1 MSSETFA
8 ASIERT
14 PYQEIQKLHLKIN
27 DNPLFNNF
35 LDMVPLEVLI
45 VDTNRQIVYINQA
58 LKSKLSSQQTGDIF
72 GKRPGEFL
80 GCVRATMNEHG
91 CGTATACNYC
101 GALQAMLESQSGN
114 LTVVRNAFIRVNE
127 EDGEKQLDFR
137 ITAKPFLY
145 EQIQLTILFFE
156 DITAQTRL
164 NILHRMFFHDL
175 INSAGALISISHEIK
190 EEQKYDPSLTN
201 LLCTASDALYD
212 EIISQKL
219 LFQAEDKQLIV
230 SVKKVDLREELQNVS
245 EIMKPRF
252 KEDNRVL
259 ILKDSGTLYC
269 STDPVILKRV
279 IINLLKNGLESSL
292 NAGSI
297 VEVWYGKNDNGVFFS
312 VKNDMVMSEAVKSQL
327 FFRTFSTKGNGRGIG
342 TYSIKLL
349 TEQYLNGK
357 VSFISDVKNGTVFTI
372 SLPV

>member
-1 MSSETFA
+1 
-8 ASIERT
+8 
-14 PYQEIQKLHLKIN
+14 
-27 DNPLFNNF
+27 
-35 LDMVPLEVLI
+35 
-45 VDTNRQIVYINQA
+45 
-58 LKSKLSSQQTGDIF
+58 
-72 GKRPGEFL
+72 
-80 GCVRATMNEHG
+80 MNEHG